1 MGASDIRQ
9 ELILHH
15 NYVKLVNSLIVKGDS
30 RADVDGVMESVA
42 EFLESASSKE
52 IRTHGKTLLSN
63 LKQVADYSSRFIPRL
78 KPLPQIV
85 IELNKLCRESDVW
98 RFGIPYGWASRSF
111 DLSRL
116 KLDTDLPPQ
125 ARLGI
130 GVHAGKASVEEAFL
144 LEDMFILLARAEE
157 MYKSMLSVSEQ
168 LKEGPQESVDQ
179 AIYSKLSALNSEV
192 CTYSRL
198 CVINSAA
205 FVEAFVNSVGW
216 AEAELRADINHVTRE
231 ELRGIKNNRYTS
243 LERKLENYPKLIRVD
258 GKSPIVLSD
267 TKQRKE
273 PFISFLSETKE
284 LRDSSMHSSPNKAP
298 IWLPPQKWL
307 EFAQRSVKHSLWVAR
322 EFWRA
327 CYPDRELP
335 EYLERLDEVKLHN
348 NASNRVSLLT
358 K

>member
-1 MGASDIRQ
+1 MGVSDIRQ
-9 ELILHH
+9 ELIVQH
-15 NYVKLVNSLIVKGDS
+15 NYLQLVNSLILQDNS
-30 RADVDGVMESVA
+30 RAVVNEKLSFVTD
-42 EFLESASSKE
+42 FLENATSKEMRAHGKELLISLKKITDHSSKY
-52 IRTHGKTLLSN
+52 L
-63 LKQVADYSSRFIPRL
+63 PRR
-78 KPLPQIV
+78 KPIVQIAL
-85 IELNKLCRESDVW
+85 EFNKLCQNSDVW
-98 RFGIPYGWASRSF
+98 RYGIPYGWASKSF
-111 DLSRL
+111 DLSEL
-116 KLDTDLPPQ
+116 QIDTDLPPH
-125 ARLGI
+125 AKLGI

-144 LEDMFILLARAEE
+144 LEDMFILLARAED
-157 MYKSMLSVSEQ
+157 MYKSMIAFGEQ
-168 LKEGPQESVDQ
+168 LKSSPDKSFDQ
-179 AIYSKLSALNSEV
+179 TIYSKLSVLNSEV

-231 ELRGIKNNRYTS
+231 ELRGLKNNRYTS
-243 LERKLENYPKLIRVD
+243 LERKLESYPKLIRAD
-258 GKSPIVLSD
+258 GKSPIILSD